1 MRVKSRRIEQ
11 LLIETLSEAGS
22 LGATEFY
29 RRVCAKLK
37 KGESLSEPTFYRYL
51 KDLHHEGIFEKTPD
65 GKWRLNE
72 RGLLKFHKRVALNK
86 SLYEQ
91 QLVHLGFAD
100 AYFSFT
106 HDSPDTDHYLA
117 AKFSKNLEEAAKE
130 VIHKFYREALT
141 AYLSSQR
148 EKLTELINAFV
159 GDVFV
164 GDKTLEFLNNLPEKF
179 VHELLKEV
187 GFAIWLGLDES
198 EKPENVWQ
206 LVSKLS
212 NNEEDLKQLSLYLLR
227 GLSKVFRDD
236 EKAHAFLRILHEVGF
251 LPELIFLPVN
261 GSNAEQIYSE
271 ITGPPREGE
280 TDWRHIT
287 SLIKWLMR
295 LKAVGV
301 IIINGEGGQELSR
314 YRDYDCGF

>member
-1 MRVKSRRIEQ
+1 M
-11 LLIETLSEAGS
+11 LSEVEELILQIFQQKGPELSAKQIFQELCAR
-22 LGATEFY
+22 LGPEN
-29 RRVCAKLK
+29 RISRVTL
-37 KGESLSEPTFYRYL
+37 YRYMWRLEDL
-51 KDLHHEGIFEKTPD
+51 KLVEKTRR
-65 GKWRLNE
+65 GWRLNE
-72 RGLLKFHKRVALNK
+72 RDLPKFHKRVALNK
-86 SLYEQ
+86 ILCEH
-91 QLVHLGFAD
+91 QLVYSGLAD

-117 AKFSKNLEEAAKE
+117 AKFSKNLEEAARE

-141 AYLSSQR
+141 AYLSSER
-148 EKLTELINAFV
+148 EKLAKLINAFV

-164 GDKTLEFLNNLPEKF
+164 GDKTLEFLNNLPGKF

-206 LVSKLS
+206 LVSKLGNS
-212 NNEEDLKQLSLYLLR
+212 EEDLKQLSLYLLR

-236 EKAHAFLRILHEVGF
+236 EKAHAFLRVLHEVGF

-261 GSNAEQIYSE
+261 GWKAEQIYSE

-287 SLIKWLMR
+287 SLIKWLMS

-301 IIINGEGGQELSR
+301 ITLPPFSTGL
-314 YRDYDCGF
+314 